1 MGRADLRDAHRSHL
15 GGARFATDPE
25 VARVIFNKVKA
36 MQITETY
43 QFILDE
49 GAVKHARQLILKMGR
64 EQIGEPTDKQKNKLS
79 AIEDLERLDRIA
91 LKVLTAKSWDSL
103 LRVK

>member
-1 MGRADLRDAHRSHL
+1 MHV
-15 GGARFATDPE
+15 GGE
-25 VARVIFNKVKA
+25 VARNIFRKVKA

-49 GAVKHARQLILKMGR
+49 GAIKFARQLILKMAR
-64 EQIGEPTDKQKNKLS
+64 EQLGEPTDKQKNKLS

-91 LKVLTAKSWDSL
+91 VAVLREELGRSPS
-103 LRVK
+103 REVIGSG